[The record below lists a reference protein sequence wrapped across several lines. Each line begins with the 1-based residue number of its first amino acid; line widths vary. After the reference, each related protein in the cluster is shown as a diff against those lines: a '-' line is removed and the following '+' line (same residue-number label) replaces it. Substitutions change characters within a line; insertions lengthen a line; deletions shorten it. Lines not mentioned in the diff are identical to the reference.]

1 MVSLAGD
8 IWIVSRDPHAV
19 ATVGD
24 VLELEGASTP
34 GVCRSL
40 SELRAVMAEGAN
52 TTAAFVDIE
61 PDPVG
66 ILTTLEAIVAQHP
79 ATRFIVL
86 ANQFSNDLVME
97 AMNVGA
103 RHFVAKSGI
112 EHELPRILERLA
124 TSGAADANA
133 ARGAVVT
140 LLSAG
145 GGCGA
150 TTLSVNLARELADRE
165 GQAPALLI
173 DFDDAYGAITSYL
186 GLRGEFGLDAVC
198 TDAQRIDPQLVRST
212 ALRFSDQLHAL
223 INPVSIHPD
232 RVTPIKPSHLGPV
245 LASARRAYRWV
256 VADAPRV
263 GPELAATLARAS
275 QMTLIVGQLC
285 VKDVRCARALHHG
298 LVVRGIEQDA
308 VACVFSRHRA
318 KHGMLSVEEAK
329 QALGDVNV
337 HLIRNDY
344 AAAIKSI
351 DLGKPLAEVAPRSA
365 ARKDTRALA
374 EQVRRARPVAMDRTT
389 PTGTT
394 TNGVRHVTHVG

>member
-24 VLELEGASTP
+24 VLEREGAATP

-40 SELRAVMAEGAN
+40 SELRSVMAEAP
-52 TTAAFVDIE
+52 TTAALIDIE

-66 ILTTLEAIVAQHP
+66 VLTTLEGVIAQHP

-112 EHELPRILERLA
+112 EHELPRIIERLA
-124 TSGAADANA
+124 SSVRRDSQTLRGGA
-133 ARGAVVT
+133 VT

-150 TTLSVNLARELADRE
+150 TTLAVNLARELADRE
-165 GQAPALLI
+165 GDAPALLI
-173 DFDDAYGAITSYL
+173 DFDDAYGAVASYL
-186 GLRGEFGLDAVC
+186 GLQGEFGLEAVC

-212 ALRFSDQLHAL
+212 ALRFSDHLHAL
-223 INPVSIHPD
+223 INSTSIHPD
-232 RVTPIKPSHLGPV
+232 RTVPIEATHIGPA
-245 LASARRAYRWV
+245 LASARQAYRWV

-263 GPELAATLARAS
+263 SPEAAAALGRGS

-298 LVVRGIEQDA
+298 LIARGLEPDA

-318 KHGMLSVEEAK
+318 KHGLLSVGEAK
-329 QALGDVNV
+329 HALGDVPV

-344 AAAIKSI
+344 GSTIKSI

-365 ARKDTRALA
+365 ARKDILALA
-374 EQVRRARPVAMDRTT
+374 DHVRQARPVEPAR
-389 PTGTT
+389 PSPPAVT
-394 TNGVRHVTHVG
+394 TNGTRHMTPVG